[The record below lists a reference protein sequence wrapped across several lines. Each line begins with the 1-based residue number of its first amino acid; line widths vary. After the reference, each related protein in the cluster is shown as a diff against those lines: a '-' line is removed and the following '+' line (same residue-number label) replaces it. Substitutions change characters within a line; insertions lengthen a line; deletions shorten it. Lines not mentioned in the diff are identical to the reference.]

1 MRGRSE
7 RGAAAVEFA
16 IVLPLLL
23 FIVLGAID
31 WGHYFMVEQ
40 IAVNAAR
47 EGARVGSL
55 HAPDAPDAPML
66 AEATATA
73 TGYLSR
79 AGLDVTRATVTAVP
93 GVQSVVVQV
102 SYRTGSITG
111 FFDLVPLLPASA
123 NATAEM
129 RR

>member
-1 MRGRSE
+1 MRE
-7 RGAAAVEFA
+7 TTQRGAAAVEFA
-16 IVLPLLL
+16 LVLPVLLL
-23 FIVLGAID
+23 VMLGAID

-55 HAPDAPDAPML
+55 HPPSSPDGDMVLDA
-66 AEATATA
+66 ETTATA
-73 TGYLSR
+73 YLTR
-79 AGLDVTRATVTAVP
+79 AGLNLARAIVTAVP
-93 GVQSVVVQV
+93 GTESVVVQV

-111 FFDLVPLLPASA
+111 FLDLVPILPASA

>member
-1 MRGRSE
+1 MRRGSE

-16 IVLPLLL
+16 LVLPVLL

-40 IAVNAAR
+40 VAVNAAR

-55 HAPDAPDAPML
+55 HAPAAPDAPML
-66 AEATATA
+66 AEAEATATA
-73 TGYLSR
+73 YLAR
-79 AGLDVTRATVTAVP
+79 AGLDLARATVTAAP
-93 GVQSVVVQV
+93 GAGSVVVQV
-102 SYRTGSITG
+102 SYRAGSITG
-111 FFDLVPLLPASA
+111 FLDLVPLLPASA

>member
-1 MRGRSE
+1 MHRARE

-16 IVLPLLL
+16 LVLPILL

-55 HAPDAPDAPML
+55 HAPEAPDAPML
-66 AEATATA
+66 ADAETTASA
-73 TGYLSR
+73 YLSR

-93 GVQSVVVQV
+93 GAGSVVVQV

-111 FFDLVPLLPASA
+111 FLDLVPLMPTSA

>member
-1 MRGRSE
+1 MRRASE

-31 WGHYFMVEQ
+31 WGHYFMVEE

-55 HAPDAPDAPML
+55 HAPDAPDAPMI
-66 AEATATA
+66 AEAETTATA
-73 TGYLSR
+73 YLSR
-79 AGLDVTRATVTAVP
+79 AGLDLTRATVTAVP
-93 GVQSVVVQV
+93 GAGSVVVQV

-111 FFDLVPLLPASA
+111 FLDLVPLLPANA
-123 NATAEM
+123 TATAEM